1 MRNLLSSEEVLVS
14 NLKILS
20 RVSDMNLMSPQ
31 MILKLLKQ
39 FRGGRMTSLIMA
51 RMS

>member
-20 RVSDMNLMSPQ
+20 RVNDMNLMFPL

-39 FRGGRMTSLIMA
+39 FRDGRITLLIMA